1 MTSTL
6 LNLEVFLHEHALGQ
20 GVITAHETETPF
32 INPNLITV
40 IIINTL
46 FHLLGIKSRI
56 SWMVVK
62 YSTPRLYL

>member
-1 MTSTL
+1 M
-6 LNLEVFLHEHALGQ
+6 FPHEHALGQ
-20 GVITAHETETPF
+20 GVISAHETETTF
-32 INPNLITV
+32 INPNLITII

>member
-6 LNLEVFLHEHALGQ
+6 LNLEVFLHEHTLGQ
-20 GVITAHETETPF
+20 GVITTHEAETTF
-32 INPNLITV
+32 INPNLITI

-62 YSTPRLYL
+62 CSTPRLYL